1 MSEEN
6 VTNEEKVV
14 ENAAP
19 KAESTTET
27 TTTTTTTTVEAK
39 NSMATASLVLGIIAA
54 ILAFIP
60 LMGIFSWI
68 LAILAI
74 IFGGIGLSKVSKTGL
89 GKGKSITGLVL
100 GIFSIILNIFYYAI
114 FAAAAVGAVG
124 AAAAE
129 AGAFQ

>member
-6 VTNEEKVV
+6 VTTEEQVV
-14 ENAAP
+14 ETAAP
-19 KAESTTET
+19 KVET
-27 TTTTTTTTVEAK
+27 TAPDAEGK
-39 NSMATASLVLGIIAA
+39 NSMATASMVLGIIAA
-54 ILAFIP
+54 VLAFIP
-60 LMGIFSWI
+60 LMGIPSWI

-89 GKGKSITGLVL
+89 GKGKSIAGLVL
-100 GIFSIILNIFYYAI
+100 GIASILLNIFYYAI